1 MVVDDLDLPCFAIAP
16 SETDTPLFVDANAVL
31 SLAGASQHLE
41 PVARRHPQIVKS
53 ACGLKR
59 QEFRPRPSLD
69 LYWQAANGMAR
80 KDGRATL
87 VGKALDHEST

>member
-1 MVVDDLDLPCFAIAP
+1 L
-16 SETDTPLFVDANAVL
+16 
-31 SLAGASQHLE
+31 
-41 PVARRHPQIVKS
+41 
-53 ACGLKR
+53 
-59 QEFRPRPSLD
+59 LD